1 MPLLHNVRLI
11 SFYSSCMMAL
21 EVLDFFLSRNMQ
33 NENWSLVRTQF
44 FSPWSM
50 KSNFEP
56 FLDNS
61 W

>member
-21 EVLDFFLSRNMQ
+21 KVLDFFLSRNMQ

-44 FSPWSM
+44 FFTLVLE
-50 KSNFEP
+50 KQF
-56 FLDNS
+56 
-61 W
+61 